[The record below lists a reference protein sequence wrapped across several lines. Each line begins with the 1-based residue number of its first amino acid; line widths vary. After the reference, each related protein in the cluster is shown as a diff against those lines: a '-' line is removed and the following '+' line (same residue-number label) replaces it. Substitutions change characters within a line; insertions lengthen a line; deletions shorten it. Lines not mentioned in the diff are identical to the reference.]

1 MCAIA
6 VLTQVMR
13 LRIYIWWPLKR
24 NCHKLHETALKVQRI
39 AAVDARVL
47 NALEFSGFI
56 KTSFSRLGGV
66 LVSVLVTG
74 PRVAG

>member
-56 KTSFSRLGGV
+56 KTSFSRLGV
-66 LVSVLVTG
+66 LATG